1 MCVFVIK
8 FNSLF
13 SIFYYLVALVCF
25 QRVKFFIDV
34 MIILFTFTIVI
45 FNFYFA
51 ALLIA
56 FFFYFVVWRI
66 LEKNC
71 SCKVTIWIKPSINL
85 ALHTDRFLLTTQF
98 VSSYDYAFSW
108 RIKQIVFPFILETFV
123 CCAILKFCFSICIS
137 CSAVYRKN
145 ISDNCFG
152 IVFLVHGLIVWKSF
166 LPEINNVYY
175 KFLIFLRLS
184 YLFLVVFFMIESKCS

>member
-56 FFFYFVVWRI
+56 FFFILSFGGFWKKTVVA
-66 LEKNC
+66 K
-71 SCKVTIWIKPSINL
+71 
-85 ALHTDRFLLTTQF
+85 
-98 VSSYDYAFSW
+98 
-108 RIKQIVFPFILETFV
+108 
-123 CCAILKFCFSICIS
+123 
-137 CSAVYRKN
+137 
-145 ISDNCFG
+145 
-152 IVFLVHGLIVWKSF
+152 
-166 LPEINNVYY
+166 
-175 KFLIFLRLS
+175 
-184 YLFLVVFFMIESKCS
+184 